1 MGLPRVRFTVR
12 RLTLLVAAVAVGLAL
27 LGEFGEGLPPRFV
40 VRGIPARIARLRPGM
55 TWEQTHEILGLEKTW
70 LMGGTGAQFG
80 GGDGNGR
87 RILEGYL
94 VRPVRV
100 VVVMARVGGGNPAPV
115 KTFESAATIHVWF
128 RTDNHSGGRDWRQDK
143 STRLIRAS
151 FSSDS
156 TTIAVMPGSFPME
169 RDPTPPEP

>member
-1 MGLPRVRFTVR
+1 MGLPLVRFTVR
-12 RLTLLVAAVAVGLAL
+12 RLMFLVAAIAVGLAL

-55 TWEQTHEILGLEKTW
+55 TWEQTHEILGLEQTW
-70 LMGGTGAQFG
+70 LTGGTGAQFG

-87 RILEGYL
+87 NILEGYL

-100 VVVMARVGGGNPAPV
+100 VVVMARVGGVNPAPV
-115 KTFESAATIHVWF
+115 KTFQSAATVQVWF
-128 RTDNHSGGRDWRQDK
+128 RTDIHSGGRTWRQDK

-151 FSSDS
+151 FCSDS
-156 TTIAVMPGSFPME
+156 TTIAVMPGSFPLE
-169 RDPTPPEP
+169 RDPTPPES

>member
-1 MGLPRVRFTVR
+1 MRLPHVRFTVR
-12 RLTLLVAAVAVGLAL
+12 RLMLLVAAIAVGLVF

-70 LMGGTGAQFG
+70 LMGGTGAKFG
-80 GGDGNGR
+80 GGEGNGHYMV
-87 RILEGYL
+87 EGYL

-115 KTFESAATIHVWF
+115 KTFESAATVNVWF
-128 RTDNHSGGRDWRQDK
+128 RTDNWSGGRSWRRNK
-143 STRLIRAS
+143 STRLLRAS

-156 TTIAVMPGSFPME
+156 TTIAVMPGSFPIGG
-169 RDPTPPEP
+169 DPTPPEP